1 MVLRALVV
9 TRRLLLQLFLAA
21 LAFGAGCT
29 SMQNTPQ
36 QDYVWEMG
44 HHCNTSDMQMTRV
57 LADGSYTVQ
66 GASNVINLKPYFE
79 CMQEQ
84 FRLHPYR
91 EWVDR
96 R

>member
-1 MVLRALVV
+1 MTKRNVATTLLVLIV
-9 TRRLLLQLFLAA
+9 LLS
-21 LAFGAGCT
+21 GCA

-44 HHCNTSDMQMTRV
+44 RHCNTSDMQMTRV
-57 LADGSYTVQ
+57 EVDGRYWVQ

-84 FRLHPYR
+84 SRAHPYR
-91 EWVDR
+91 EWLKAQPKP
-96 R
+96 